1 MPLFY
6 MQGMP
11 IGGVAIMLAL
21 VASIG
26 GFIFGYDTGQISDI
40 LIMDDFRRRF
50 GACTDY
56 AVASTCEFTNR
67 GILNLAD
74 LQNLRWRGAHHSRIL
89 PLSHLAK
96 VVVSANRTNTG
107 TLAGALAGA
116 IIADFLGRRWAMI
129 SESLLVCV
137 GLVIQMTAFT
147 VWQQVAV
154 GRFVAGL
161 GIGALSAAVPMY
173 QAETAPIQ
181 LRGTLTAT
189 YQLFITAGIL
199 AAYAISTGTRYLE
212 GAASWET
219 VIGPGFVWPAML
231 IFGIFFMPESP
242 RWLAAQGRN
251 DDVAKAVARTYGI
264 PASQAP
270 HDRFVQAEVEEI
282 FNQLEAEKM
291 LKSGWIDCFRAK
303 NQTLYR
309 TLLGMTLQSLRQL
322 TGANFFF
329 YYGASIFRGV
339 ADSFISQLILGAVN
353 LAFGRRLP
361 LIFGGIWQSIWLFVF
376 AAAGTAGDPSTDQ
389 GIGKLMITSACLF
402 ILGFAMSWAP
412 GIWIIIGETF
422 PPKTRAKQGAL
433 STTCNWVWNFL
444 IAFFTPLIT
453 GSIGFRYGF
462 VFAACNLAGAVIV
475 YLFLYE
481 SSNLSLESVDNMYN
495 DPECKP
501 WSSRKWAPAG
511 YKSRF
516 DLVEQTKAAQARK
529 PLAID
534 TEKQIEHAGKSG
546 EIATQGPQV
555 GAHDFEG
562 RDRVLD
568 IAGGQRNGQ

>member
-40 LIMDDFRRRF
+40 LVMDDFRRRF
-50 GACTDY
+50 GDCADY
-56 AVASTCEFTNR
+56 AVVSTCEFTNVR
-67 GILNLAD
+67 AGLIVAL
-74 LQNLRWRGAHHSRIL
+74 
-89 PLSHLAK
+89 LSI
-96 VVVSANRTNTG
+96 G
-107 TLAGALAGA
+107 TLSGALAGA
-116 IIADFLGRRWAMI
+116 VVAEFLGRRWAMI

-137 GLVIQMTAFT
+137 GLVIQITASA
-147 VWQQVAV
+147 VWQQIAV

-199 AAYAISTGTRYLE
+199 SAYSISIGTRTLE
-212 GAASWET
+212 GAASWRT
-219 VIGPGFVWPAML
+219 VIGLAFIWPTML
-231 IFGIFFMPESP
+231 ACGIFFMPESP
-242 RWLAAQGRN
+242 RWLAAQGRRE
-251 DDVAKAVARTYGI
+251 DVAKAVARTYGV
-264 PASQAP
+264 PASQVAN
-270 HDRFVQAEVEEI
+270 DRFVQAEVEDI
-282 FNQLEAEKM
+282 FNQFEAEQM
-291 LKSGWIDCFRAK
+291 MKSGWIDCFRQK
-303 NQTLYR
+303 NRTLYR
-309 TLLGMTLQSLRQL
+309 TLLGMALQSFQQL

-329 YYGASIFRGV
+329 YYGASVFRGV
-339 ADSFISQLILGAVN
+339 GIADSFISQLILGAVN
-353 LAFGRRLP
+353 FGCTFGGLYVMERFGRRLP
-361 LIFGGIWQSIWLFVF
+361 LILGGIWQSFWLFVF
-376 AAAGTAGDPSTDQ
+376 AAAGTARDPSTDPA
-389 GIGKLMITSACLF
+389 IGKLMITSACLF

-422 PPKTRAKQGAL
+422 PTKTRAKQGAL
-433 STTCNWVWNFL
+433 STMCNWIWNFL

-495 DPECKP
+495 DPDCKP
-501 WSSRKWAPAG
+501 WTSRQWVPAG

-529 PLAID
+529 PLAMD
-534 TEKQIEHAGKSG
+534 TEEKQIEHAGDLGEDATHGPKLGTHGSESG
-546 EIATQGPQV
+546 
-555 GAHDFEG
+555 
-562 RDRVLD
+562 DRVLD
-568 IAGGQRNGQ
+568 IA

>member
-40 LIMDDFRRRF
+40 LVMDDFRRRF
-50 GACTDY
+50 GDCADY
-56 AVASTCEFTNR
+56 AVVSTCEFTNVR
-67 GILNLAD
+67 AGLIVAL
-74 LQNLRWRGAHHSRIL
+74 
-89 PLSHLAK
+89 LSI
-96 VVVSANRTNTG
+96 G
-107 TLAGALAGA
+107 TLSGALAGA
-116 IIADFLGRRWAMI
+116 VVAEFLGRRWAMI

-137 GLVIQMTAFT
+137 GLIIQITASA
-147 VWQQVAV
+147 VWQQIAV

-199 AAYAISTGTRYLE
+199 SAYSISIGTRTLE
-212 GAASWET
+212 GAASWRT
-219 VIGPGFVWPAML
+219 VIGLAFIWPTML
-231 IFGIFFMPESP
+231 ACGIFFMPESP
-242 RWLAAQGRN
+242 RWLAAQGRRE
-251 DDVAKAVARTYGI
+251 DVAKAVARTYGV
-264 PASQAP
+264 PASQAAN
-270 HDRFVQAEVEEI
+270 DRFVQAEVEDI
-282 FNQLEAEKM
+282 FNQFEAEKM
-291 LKSGWIDCFRAK
+291 MKSGWIDCFRQK
-303 NQTLYR
+303 NRTLYR
-309 TLLGMTLQSLRQL
+309 TLLGMALQSFQQL

-329 YYGASIFRGV
+329 YYGASVFRGV
-339 ADSFISQLILGAVN
+339 GIADSFISQLILGAVN
-353 LAFGRRLP
+353 FGCTFGGLYVMERFGRRLP
-361 LIFGGIWQSIWLFVF
+361 LIFGGIWQSFWLFVF
-376 AAAGTAGDPSTDQ
+376 AAAGTAKDPSTDPA
-389 GIGKLMITSACLF
+389 IGKLMITSACLF

-422 PPKTRAKQGAL
+422 PTKTRAKQGAL
-433 STTCNWVWNFL
+433 STMCNWIWNFL

-495 DPECKP
+495 DPDCKP
-501 WSSRKWAPAG
+501 WTSRKWVPAG

-529 PLAID
+529 PLAMD
-534 TEKQIEHAGKSG
+534 TEEKQIEHAGDLGEDATHGPKFGSHGSESG
-546 EIATQGPQV
+546 
-555 GAHDFEG
+555 
-562 RDRVLD
+562 DRVLD
-568 IAGGQRNGQ
+568 IA